1 MRTADGIEL
10 ATEHHAVPDGRG
22 RVVIVHGYAE
32 HKGRYRQ
39 LVEALI
45 AARYACHLLDLRGHG
60 ASGGRRGHVDRFEQY
75 RTDLDG
81 FLDEVRALPAAPS
94 PLLLLGHSFGGLLAL
109 DYVLHRPHVFDA
121 LAVSS
126 PYLAPAFAVPFLKR
140 TLLPPVARIAPT
152 LAVRTGLDPA
162 WLSHDPQ
169 IVNAYAT
176 DPKVFPTVTLGWFTE
191 IRKAQEDVF
200 EKAPALVTPI
210 LVQIG
215 DADRIADPSRSRAL
229 FERLGSPSKRLL
241 VYPGFFHEVFNE
253 LERARVVSDLLEW
266 LGERTAGEEPRGS
279 SKSP

>member
-10 ATEHHAVPDGRG
+10 ATEHHSVPDSRG

-39 LVEALI
+39 LVEALV
-45 AARYACHLLDLRGHG
+45 AERYACHLLDLRGHG
-60 ASGGRRGHVDRFEQY
+60 ESGGPRGHVSRFEGY

-81 FLDEVRALPAAPS
+81 FLEEVRALPAAPS

-109 DYVLHRPHVFDA
+109 DYVLHRPRVFDA

-126 PYLAPAFAVPFLKR
+126 PYLAPAFAIPFLKR
-140 TLLPPVARIAPT
+140 TLLPPVAKVVPT
-152 LAVRTGLDPA
+152 LAVQTGLDPT

-169 IVNAYAT
+169 VVNAYAT
-176 DPKVFPTVTLGWFTE
+176 DPKVFPTVTLRWFTE
-191 IRKAQEDVF
+191 VRKAQAEVF
-200 EKAPALVTPI
+200 EKASALVVPI

-215 DADRIADPSRSRAL
+215 TADRIADPNRTRAL
-229 FERLGSPSKRLL
+229 FERLGSASKRLL

-253 LERARVVSDLLEW
+253 LERAQVVSDLLVW
-266 LGERTAGEEPRGS
+266 LGEQTAGDA
-279 SKSP
+279 